1 MATLSVLER
10 LKARTTTGK
19 SQCIFR
25 TPEGEM
31 RQFTPR
37 VLFLTA
43 VLVSITAAFGAT
55 REWQS
60 GKLLDTE
67 QQKVKEGSTTTY
79 NTDAQAKS
87 KSNGK
92 TDYSQTTTANTTE
105 NIDTY
110 EVYTIQ
116 GPDKTYIAREKLL
129 FPWSKPANV
138 TVGADVKFAIDGRK
152 LYILDDDQKE
162 HKASIVK
169 TSLNQK

>member
-1 MATLSVLER
+1 MRRIRYGVWLFMAVFVGGTVVL
-10 LKARTTTGK
+10 
-19 SQCIFR
+19 
-25 TPEGEM
+25 
-31 RQFTPR
+31 
-37 VLFLTA
+37 
-43 VLVSITAAFGAT
+43 GAT
-55 REWQS
+55 RQWQS

-79 NTDAQAKS
+79 NTDGQAKD
-87 KSNGK
+87 KKNGK
-92 TDYSQTTTANTTE
+92 TDYSQNTTATTTD

-116 GPDKTYIAREKLL
+116 GADKTYVAREKLL

-138 TVGADVKFAIDGRK
+138 TVGADVKYAIDGRK

-169 TSLNQK
+169 TTLNEPK

>member
-1 MATLSVLER
+1 MKRIRNGAWLLIVTVVVG
-10 LKARTTTGK
+10 TG
-19 SQCIFR
+19 
-25 TPEGEM
+25 
-31 RQFTPR
+31 
-37 VLFLTA
+37 V
-43 VLVSITAAFGAT
+43 FGAT
-55 REWQS
+55 ARQWQS

-79 NTDAQAKS
+79 TTDGQAKD
-87 KSNGK
+87 KGNGK
-92 TDYSQTTTANTTE
+92 TDYSQNTTATTSD

-116 GPDKTYIAREKLL
+116 GADKTYVAREKLL

-138 TVGADVKFAIDGRK
+138 TVGAAVKYAIDGRR

-169 TSLNQK
+169 TSLNQAQ

>member
-1 MATLSVLER
+1 MKQIRCGTKLIVAFLLGSTMAL
-10 LKARTTTGK
+10 
-19 SQCIFR
+19 
-25 TPEGEM
+25 
-31 RQFTPR
+31 
-37 VLFLTA
+37 
-43 VLVSITAAFGAT
+43 GAT
-55 REWQS
+55 ARQWQS

-67 QQKVKEGSTTTY
+67 QQKVSEGSTTTY
-79 NTDAQAKS
+79 NTDGQAKN
-87 KSNGK
+87 KNN
-92 TDYSQTTTANTTE
+92 YSQNTTATTTD

-138 TVGADVKFAIDGRK
+138 TVGADVKYTVEGRR

-169 TSLNQK
+169 TSLNQAK